1 MKKYTIFTAVVVASF
16 LVLGAC
22 STPAPTQVLPKLTFL
37 HLAPMKFD
45 VVTVEIDIPY
55 KAPNDRVYIED
66 QFPTSPAN
74 AIRTWAIERLKPVGN
89 VGSGTL
95 RIVINQASV
104 REHDLKLDKSFK
116 GAFTK
121 QQSIR
126 YDMNIDVALEL
137 IDGAG
142 KKVGFSAA
150 KVDRSITTRE
160 DISLND
166 RDKRWFETTEKAME
180 DFNREMEANILQYLA
195 GWLR

>member
-1 MKKYTIFTAVVVASF
+1 MKKHTIFTTVAVASF
-16 LVLGAC
+16 LALVAC
-22 STPAPTQVLPKLTFL
+22 STPAPTQVLPKLTFS
-37 HLAPMKFD
+37 HLAPIKFD
-45 VVTVEIDIPY
+45 VETVEINNLY
-55 KAPNDRVYIED
+55 KAPNDWAYIED

-89 VGSGTL
+89 AGSGTL

-121 QQSIR
+121 QQSNR
-126 YDMNIDVALEL
+126 YDVNIDVALEL

-180 DFNREMEANILQYLA
+180 DFNREMEANIRQYLA

>member
-1 MKKYTIFTAVVVASF
+1 MKKNTIFTTVAVASF
-16 LVLGAC
+16 LALVAC
-22 STPAPTQVLPKLTFL
+22 STPAPTQVLPKLTFS
-37 HLAPMKFD
+37 HLAPIKFD
-45 VVTVEIDIPY
+45 VETVEISNLY
-55 KAPNDRVYIED
+55 KAPNDWAYIED

-89 VGSGTL
+89 AGSGTL
-95 RIVINQASV
+95 RIVINQASI

-121 QQSIR
+121 QQSSR

-180 DFNREMEANILQYLA
+180 DFNREMEANILQYLT

>member
-1 MKKYTIFTAVVVASF
+1 MKKNTIFTTVAVASF
-16 LVLGAC
+16 LALVAC
-22 STPAPTQVLPKLTFL
+22 STPAPTQVLPKLTFS
-37 HLAPMKFD
+37 HLAPIKFD
-45 VVTVEIDIPY
+45 VETVEISNLY
-55 KAPNDRVYIED
+55 KAPNDWAYIED

-89 VGSGTL
+89 AGSGTL

-121 QQSIR
+121 QQSNR

-160 DISLND
+160 DISLNH

-180 DFNREMEANILQYLA
+180 DFNREMEANIRQYLA